1 MTGKPSNEKSQDGP
15 ESETPQSPEKQAEY
29 VRDELDQ
36 ENITHQGDYRTAAN
50 NPRPNEIPSQ
60 HLGATDDEVVPI
72 TPPMAGP
79 ADLVGKKNVDAQGN
93 EDGDTEVGEETYDP
107 RDELTPG

>member
-1 MTGKPSNEKSQDGP
+1 MTSNPSHDKSHDG
-15 ESETPQSPEKQAEY
+15 SEAKTPQSPEKQAEY

-36 ENITHQGDYRTAAN
+36 ELITHQGNYRTAAKT
-50 NPRPNEIPSQ
+50 PGTPEGQSG

-79 ADLVGKKNVDAQGN
+79 ADLLGEEDVDAQGN
-93 EDGDTEVGEETYDP
+93 ETGDTEVGEEMFDP

>member
-1 MTGKPSNEKSQDGP
+1 VAVDDQQV
-15 ESETPQSPEKQAEY
+15 TPQSPEKQEDY

-36 ENITHQGDYRTAAN
+36 EFITHQGDYRSAKATPDSSAQ
-50 NPRPNEIPSQ
+50 RGM

-79 ADLVGKKNVDAQGN
+79 ADLVGERNENAQGN
-93 EDGDTEVGEETYDP
+93 ETGNTEVGEESIDP

>member
-1 MTGKPSNEKSQDGP
+1 VTNNPTQDKPNQDKDAA
-15 ESETPQSPEKQAEY
+15 TPRSPEKQDAY

-36 ENITHQGDYRTAAN
+36 EMITHQGDYRKSGA
-50 NPRPNEIPSQ
+50 PQKPDSKQGQ

-79 ADLVGKKNVDAQGN
+79 ADLVGERNIDAQGN
-93 EDGDTEVGEETYDP
+93 ETGDTEIGEEMIDP

>member
-1 MTGKPSNEKSQDGP
+1 MTNNAPKERPSDGSDAP
-15 ESETPQSPEKQAEY
+15 VPQSPEKQAEY
-29 VRDELDQ
+29 VREELDQ
-36 ENITHQGDYRTAAN
+36 DMITHQGDYRKADTAGK
-50 NPRPNEIPSQ
+50 PGRRQSQ

-79 ADLVGKKNVDAQGN
+79 ADLVGKDDENAQGN
-93 EDGDTEVGEETYDP
+93 ETGHTKLGEETIDP

>member
-1 MTGKPSNEKSQDGP
+1 VARDDQQV
-15 ESETPQSPEKQAEY
+15 TPTSPEQQDEY

-36 ENITHQGDYRTAAN
+36 EYITHQGDYRGAKAMPATAAM
-50 NPRPNEIPSQ
+50 RGK
-60 HLGATDDEVVPI
+60 HLGATDDEVVPV

-79 ADLVGKKNVDAQGN
+79 ADLVGERNENAQGN
-93 EDGDTEVGEETYDP
+93 ETGSTEIGEEAVDP

>member
-1 MTGKPSNEKSQDGP
+1 MARDDHEGA
-15 ESETPQSPEKQAEY
+15 PQSPEKQDEY

-36 ENITHQGDYRTAAN
+36 EFITHQGDYRAARSA
-50 NPRPNEIPSQ
+50 PTSSQ
-60 HLGATDDEVVPI
+60 LRGKHQGATDDEVVPI

-79 ADLVGKKNVDAQGN
+79 ADLVGEKNIDAQGN
-93 EDGDTEVGEETYDP
+93 ETGSTTVGEEDVDP

>member
-1 MTGKPSNEKSQDGP
+1 MTDQSRQATSSGDSDA
-15 ESETPQSPEKQAEY
+15 TPQSPETQAEY

-36 ENITHQGDYRTAAN
+36 DMITHQGDYRKADKPLKAD
-50 NPRPNEIPSQ
+50 RSPSQ

-79 ADLVGKKNVDAQGN
+79 ADLVGKRNENAQGN
-93 EDGDTEVGEETYDP
+93 ETGSTEIGEEAIDP